1 MKKKLDLGIIGNT
14 PMIRIRYKLDGKEDF
29 IYAKLE
35 SYNPTGSVKDR
46 IADYITQEAI
56 AMGKLK
62 TGQPIV
68 EVTSGNTGIAFSAVG
83 AHYHHPI
90 HIFMPEWASE
100 ERKKIMR
107 MYGANLHEVS
117 QEDGGYIGALS
128 LSKKFAEEI
137 GGYMPSQ
144 FDNADN
150 TLAHYY
156 GTGPEILQ
164 QLPDV
169 GAFVSGVG
177 SGGTLMGVAHRLSVA
192 MKYYGRTCKIIALQ
206 PDASPLLTNGT
217 VTGTHKIEG
226 IGDDFVPRIYNSDM
240 VDEVMSI
247 NDDDA
252 VNMSSKIAKNLGLG
266 VGISSGANFLAAAM
280 FKKNDKEN
288 RKVCILFP
296 DDNKKYLTTSLSNPV
311 PMPSDSYSER
321 IELLDYKLVL

>member
-1 MKKKLDLGIIGNT
+1 MRNTLDLIGNT
-14 PMIRIRYKLDGKEDF
+14 PMVRIRYRLDGKENF
-29 IYAKLE
+29 VYAKLE

-56 AMGKLK
+56 AMGQLK
-62 TGQPIV
+62 DGQPIV

-117 QEDGGYIGALS
+117 AADGGYIGALEQ
-128 LSKKFAEEI
+128 SKKFAAEI

-144 FDNADN
+144 FENTDN

-169 GAFVSGVG
+169 GAFISGVG
-177 SGGTLMGVAHRLSVA
+177 SGGTIMGVSHRLRVA
-192 MKYYGRTCKIIALQ
+192 KRFEGKTVQIIALQ
-206 PDASPLLTNGT
+206 PDVAPLLTNGE
-217 VTGTHKIEG
+217 VTGSHKIEG
-226 IGDDFVPRIYNSDM
+226 IGDDFIPRIYDPDM
-240 VDEVMSI
+240 IDEVMDV

-252 VNMSSKIAKNLGLG
+252 VNMAARLAKDLGLG
-266 VGISSGANFLAAAM
+266 VGISSGANFIGALK
-280 FKKNDKEN
+280 FNEKNEGN
-288 RKVCILFP
+288 VKVCILFP
-296 DDNKKYLTTSLSNPV
+296 DDNKKYLTTALSQPEPV
-311 PMPSDSYSER
+311 PSDSYSER
-321 IELLDYKLVL
+321 VELLDYKVLF